1 MGDFVF
7 GELVGAFRRRLG
19 MTQEELAAKAG
30 VSVREVGSIERGR
43 IATTR
48 ASTARLLAD
57 ALQLDGAERER
68 FCESATNPAG
78 TDPPRRDEH
87 QRSTARSASA
97 DPAGG
102 TTASATSRPDQ
113 SVVIIMLTVG
123 CCRPA
128 VGSSHCHQGEAD
140 NDTGRA

>member
-7 GELVGAFRRRLG
+7 GELVRLFRRRLG
-19 MTQEELAAKAG
+19 MTQEELAARAG
-30 VSVREVGSIERGR
+30 VSVREIGSIERGR

-57 ALQLDGAERER
+57 ALQLDDAERER

-78 TDPPRRDEH
+78 TDPPRREGH
-87 QRSTARSASA
+87 QRSTATA
-97 DPAGG
+97 DPPGG
-102 TTASATSRPDQ
+102 TTASVASRPDQ
-113 SVVIIMLTVG
+113 PIVIIMLTVG

-128 VGSSHCHQGEAD
+128 VGSSDCSQGDAD